1 MDELRNEMIERTPL
15 KRLGE
20 VEDIAVAALY
30 LSSPASSFVTGKILE
45 VDGGIE
51 YPNLGLNLPDL

>member
-1 MDELRNEMIERTPL
+1 MDALRTEMVEKTPL

-20 VEDIAVAALY
+20 PDDIALAACY
-30 LSSPASSFVTGKILE
+30 LASDAASFVTGKIWE

-51 YPNLGLNLPDL
+51 ASNLGLNLPDL